1 MTSSTATWSAT
12 RAEVVRRFSAAGI
25 VTAEAEARF
34 LIEEVSGYSASEW
47 PTIADLPP
55 PVRGLAR
62 LWPLVDRRIVGEP
75 LQYVLGSWSFRGLDL
90 MVDPRVLIPR
100 PETEQVVEVALE
112 EAERRGLRRS
122 RRRHLTL
129 VDAEPTAIVADIGTG
144 SGAIALALDAELP
157 DVMVWATDVSPEA
170 LDVARANIAGCAA
183 MRVRTAVGSW
193 FGALPDD
200 LRGRLELIVSNPPYI
215 AEHEVPDLPPEVAGY
230 EPRHALVSGPTGLE
244 AVEYLLSHAR
254 EWLLPDGVLVV
265 ELAPHQAD
273 VMVEHARAFEWAE
286 AFVRTDLAGRQRVL
300 VARAG

>member
-1 MTSSTATWSAT
+1 VTSATATWSAT
-12 RAEVVRRFSAAGI
+12 RAEVVRSLSEAGI
-25 VTAEAEARF
+25 VTAEAEGRF

-47 PTIADLPP
+47 PTIADMPP
-55 PVRGLAR
+55 PARGLAR
-62 LWPLVDRRIVGEP
+62 LWPMVDRRIGGEP

-90 MVDPRVLIPR
+90 MVDRRVLIPR

-129 VDAEPTAIVADIGTG
+129 VDAAPTAVVADIGTG

-157 DVMVWATDVSPEA
+157 DVMVWATDVSPDA

-183 MRVRTAVGSW
+183 MRVRTAIGSW
-193 FGALPDD
+193 FDALPGD
-200 LRGRLELIVSNPPYI
+200 LHGQLELIVSNPPYI
-215 AEHEVPDLPPEVAGY
+215 SEEEVPELPEEVVGY
-230 EPRHALVSGPTGLE
+230 EPRGALVSGPTGREGL
-244 AVEYLLSHAR
+244 EYLLAHAR
-254 EWLLPDGVLVV
+254 EWLRPGGALVC

-273 VMVEHARAFEWAE
+273 AMVAHALGCAWAE
-286 AFVRTDLAGRQRVL
+286 AFVRTDLAGRARVL